1 MTAAPQE
8 PPARPPQAGSGIG
21 RAPGRAMRSTTLLA
35 LLALV
40 LLYLVS
46 GALVFQA
53 LEQPH
58 EQQAQRELGEVREK
72 FLRAHPC
79 VSDQDLGLFIKA
91 SLGSHGSDK
100 SSPDNDIRNLW
111 TRATL
116 SQPKLNVPRSSVGE
130 DSDMEGSGIGSKSR
144 RWYNLKAGRDSDGGW
159 EEWDDGEDKD
169 SFRPEDLDES
179 SLLELELRRA
189 SSLGSRLGE
198 DVDSKTDTE
207 MSSSES
213 SLNISKHT
221 PHRAYWMEQ
230 QNRLPLPLMELM
242 ESEAL
247 EILTKALR
255 SYRSGIGRD
264 HFLTKQLQRYIEG
277 LKRRRSKRLHL
288 LVH

>member
-1 MTAAPQE
+1 ME
-8 PPARPPQAGSGIG
+8 
-21 RAPGRAMRSTTLLA
+21 
-35 LLALV
+35 
-40 LLYLVS
+40 
-46 GALVFQA
+46 
-53 LEQPH
+53 
-58 EQQAQRELGEVREK
+58 EK
-72 FLRAHPC
+72 PF
-79 VSDQDLGLFIKA
+79 KA

-130 DSDMEGSGIGSKSR
+130 DSDMEGSGVGSKSR
-144 RWYNLKAGRDSDGGW
+144 RWYNLKAGRDSDGAW

-169 SFRPEDLDES
+169 SFRQEDLGES

-255 SYRSGIGRD
+255 SEPLPQLPQETLGDSAGFGPLGVGFQDVSALSDSLTTHQYSRSPTKSKKLGDWAQGHPVGRA
-264 HFLTKQLQRYIEG
+264 
-277 LKRRRSKRLHL
+277 
-288 LVH
+288 

>member
-1 MTAAPQE
+1 
-8 PPARPPQAGSGIG
+8 
-21 RAPGRAMRSTTLLA
+21 MRSTTLLA

-144 RWYNLKAGRDSDGGW
+144 RWYNPKAGRDSDGGW

-169 SFRPEDLDES
+169 SFRQEDLGES

>member
-1 MTAAPQE
+1 ME
-8 PPARPPQAGSGIG
+8 
-21 RAPGRAMRSTTLLA
+21 
-35 LLALV
+35 
-40 LLYLVS
+40 
-46 GALVFQA
+46 
-53 LEQPH
+53 
-58 EQQAQRELGEVREK
+58 EK
-72 FLRAHPC
+72 PF
-79 VSDQDLGLFIKA
+79 KA

-130 DSDMEGSGIGSKSR
+130 NSDMEGGGIGRKSR
-144 RWYNLKAGRDSDGGW
+144 RWYNQKAGRDSDGGW
-159 EEWDDGEDKD
+159 EEWDDGEDKG
-169 SFRPEDLDES
+169 SFKQEDLNES

-198 DVDSKTDTE
+198 DVDSVTDTE

-213 SLNISKHT
+213 SLSISKHT

-242 ESEAL
+242 ENEAL

-277 LKRRRSKRLHL
+277 LKRRQSKRLHL

>member
-1 MTAAPQE
+1 ME
-8 PPARPPQAGSGIG
+8 
-21 RAPGRAMRSTTLLA
+21 
-35 LLALV
+35 
-40 LLYLVS
+40 
-46 GALVFQA
+46 
-53 LEQPH
+53 
-58 EQQAQRELGEVREK
+58 EK
-72 FLRAHPC
+72 PF
-79 VSDQDLGLFIKA
+79 KA
-91 SLGSHGSDK
+91 SLGSYGSDK

-130 DSDMEGSGIGSKSR
+130 NSDMEGGGIGRKSR
-144 RWYNLKAGRDSDGGW
+144 RWYNQKAGRDSDGGW
-159 EEWDDGEDKD
+159 EEWDDGEDKG
-169 SFRPEDLDES
+169 SFKQEDLNES

-189 SSLGSRLGE
+189 SSLRSRLGE
-198 DVDSKTDTE
+198 DVDSVTDTE

-242 ESEAL
+242 ENEAL

-264 HFLTKQLQRYIEG
+264 HFLTKQLQRCIEG
-277 LKRRRSKRLHL
+277 LKRRQSKRLHL